1 MQDKLY
7 EIIINKDE
15 ITWQS
20 LIYDLI
26 KSGQLDPWDVDI
38 SLLSK
43 RYIEALKQLKE
54 ANFFISGKV
63 LLAAAFL
70 LKIKSE
76 KLVDEDFAEFDS
88 LLYPKEVD
96 ELELYEEVP
105 NPYVNIE
112 HPHLTIRTPLAR
124 KRKVNINDLIS
135 ALQKAL
141 EVNQR
146 RTFRKLREQE
156 VTVKIPEKKIDISKL
171 IKEVYDKIINFFKFR
186 KETLT
191 FTKLVPSE
199 KKEDKILTLIPLL
212 HLDTEEKINLTQE
225 KPFGEIFIE
234 IKN

>member
-7 EIIINKDE
+7 EILVNKDE

-26 KSGQLDPWDVDI
+26 KSEQLDPWDIDI

-43 RYIEALKQLKE
+43 RYIEALKKIQE

-76 KLVDEDFAEFDS
+76 KLIEEDFLEFDN
-88 LLYPKEVD
+88 LLYPPDID
-96 ELELYEEVP
+96 ELDLYDETSKTYI
-105 NPYVNIE
+105 NPE
-112 HPHLTIRTPLAR
+112 HPQLTIKTPLAR
-124 KRKVNINDLIS
+124 KRKVNINDLIV

-141 EVNQR
+141 GVNQR
-146 RTFRKLREQE
+146 RTLRKLREQQINVE
-156 VTVKIPEKKIDISKL
+156 IPVKKIDITKL
-171 IKEVYDKIINFFKFR
+171 IKEVYNKIINFFKFR
-186 KETLT
+186 KEILT
-191 FTKLVPSE
+191 FDKLVPSE

-212 HLDTEEKINLTQE
+212 HLDTEEKININQE
-225 KPFGEIFIE
+225 KPFGEIIIE
-234 IKN
+234 IKK

>member
-76 KLVDEDFAEFDS
+76 KLVNEDFAEFDS
-88 LLYPKEVD
+88 LLYPKDVN
-96 ELELYEEVP
+96 ELLKQDYIRDSTKTIENLITETIAKLGE
-105 NPYVNIE
+105 NIVIKRF
-112 HPHLTIRTPLAR
+112 IR
-124 KRKVNINDLIS
+124 
-135 ALQKAL
+135 
-141 EVNQR
+141 
-146 RTFRKLREQE
+146 F
-156 VTVKIPEKKIDISKL
+156 
-171 IKEVYDKIINFFKFR
+171 
-186 KETLT
+186 
-191 FTKLVPSE
+191 
-199 KKEDKILTLIPLL
+199 
-212 HLDTEEKINLTQE
+212 
-225 KPFGEIFIE
+225 
-234 IKN
+234 

>member
-7 EIIINKDE
+7 EILINKDE

-26 KSGQLDPWDVDI
+26 KSEQLDPWDVDI

-43 RYIEALKQLKE
+43 RYIGALKQLKE

-76 KLVDEDFAEFDS
+76 KLVDEDLAEFDS

-105 NPYVNIE
+105 NPYINTE
-112 HPHLTIRTPLAR
+112 HPQLTIRTPLAR
-124 KRKVNINDLIS
+124 KRKVNINDLIF

-156 VTVKIPEKKIDISKL
+156 INVKIPEKKVDISKL
-171 IKEVYDKIINFFKFR
+171 IKEVYDKIINFFKFK

-225 KPFGEIFIE
+225 KPFGEIIIE
-234 IKN
+234 VKR